1 MAQESAP
8 PSRPSWIHG
17 ACLGMGIA
25 FGSVAA
31 RNGLGF
37 ESPALQWAAGAVVAV
52 VVTLVALG
60 LAQMLTKKGG

>member
-1 MAQESAP
+1 
-8 PSRPSWIHG
+8 
-17 ACLGMGIA
+17 MGIA